1 MEVDRRRNC
10 YTCRGFRH
18 MAHHCRNQR
27 QRERVAEGRRLEYGR
42 ERIKG
47 NYEQVNNLK
56 EEENIKSFD

>member
-1 MEVDRRRNC
+1 
-10 YTCRGFRH
+10 